1 MGGVMADTRH
11 KNKVWNVGEV
21 IQSYTWE
28 QGKLAVLMDIRDELK
43 RLNELLHCE
52 HFLCIPMK
60 LDAIRRNTA
69 RRRNKQEK
77 GPKNGDH

>member
-1 MGGVMADTRH
+1 MADTRH
-11 KNKVWNVGEV
+11 RDRQWNVGETV
-21 IQSYTWE
+21 NGWNWE

-43 RLNELLHCE
+43 RLNGLLHCQNFIE
-52 HFLCIPMK
+52 IPYR

-69 RRRNKQEK
+69 TRRKYNKTK